1 MEDVGLALES
11 MQYFVMAHYSIGIK
25 DLRDLSEE
33 EFGLMFT
40 WASAAERLKA
50 EEMDEMKDG
59 AKSPSSMRVGSTDMG
74 SPMPFSEDW

>member
-11 MQYFVMAHYSIGIK
+11 MQYFVMAHYRIGIK

-50 EEMDEMKDG
+50 EEMDDG

-74 SPMPFSEDW
+74 QPMPFSEGW